1 MGECDLDVMDTP
13 SRLRLKRKDE
23 DLVRD
28 RSTLFLKITGGM
40 KLSILSGNVYNESR
54 KWEIQIRLMNE
65 GRCDERQKT

>member
-54 KWEIQIRLMNE
+54 K
-65 GRCDERQKT
+65 